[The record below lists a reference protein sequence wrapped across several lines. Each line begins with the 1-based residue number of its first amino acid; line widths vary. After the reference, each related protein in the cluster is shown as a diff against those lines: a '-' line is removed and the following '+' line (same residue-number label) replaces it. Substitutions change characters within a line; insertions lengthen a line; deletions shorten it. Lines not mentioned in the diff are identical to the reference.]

1 MKKAIYLVIIS
12 ILTLISCS
20 KNTGFTLQGNI
31 EGLKSDTLL
40 VYYQLPEHKLDT
52 IFTENGKFNY
62 TINPDT
68 FTIFSLV
75 FDSLDTYPIY
85 ADKGEMVEISGR
97 IDSLEVKG
105 KGENKKLQEILA
117 SLKDVRKD
125 SLYIKVDSILQKE
138 TSSFTSI
145 YLMEKYYAYDTLPN
159 PKKIKELINGLNGII
174 RDTPY
179 MMELLAKVEHLTK
192 NENNRNIYSFQNQ
205 DRNGKAIKWTDIK
218 QKYILLDFWASWN
231 KESIETQD
239 SLIPVLKALK
249 KKNFLIISISLDLDK
264 DAWLKASDRDTTQW
278 LQACDFTGWN
288 NKLVKEQNI
297 NTLPYNILL
306 DTNKRVIERNIREK
320 ALIDKIKELI
330 KQDEEKE
337 KQRKEAERKRKEAE
351 RKRKRK

>member
-1 MKKAIYLVIIS
+1 MKKATYLLIIS

-20 KNTGFTLQGNI
+20 KNTDFTLQGNI

-40 VYYQLPEHKLDT
+40 VYYQLPEYKLDT
-52 IFTENGKFNY
+52 IFTDNGKFNY
-62 TINPDT
+62 TISPDT

-85 ADKGEMVEISGR
+85 ADKGETVEISGCV
-97 IDSLEVKG
+97 DSLEIKG
-105 KGENKKLQEILA
+105 TGENEKLRKILA
-117 SLKDVRKD
+117 SFKDVRKD
-125 SLYIKVDSILQKE
+125 SLYIRVDSILQKE

-145 YLMEKYYAYDTLPN
+145 YLMEKYYANDTLPN
-159 PKKIKELINGLNGII
+159 LQKMKELISSLNGII

-179 MMELLAKVEHLTK
+179 MMELLAKVENLTK
-192 NENNRNIYSFQNQ
+192 NKNNRNIYSLQNQ
-205 DRNGKAIKWTDIK
+205 DRNGKDIKWTDIK
-218 QKYILLDFWASWN
+218 QKYILIDFWASWN
-231 KESIETQD
+231 KESMEAQD

-249 KKNFLIISISLDLDK
+249 KKKFQIVSISLDLNK

-278 LQACDFTGWN
+278 LQVCDFTGWN

-306 DTNKRVIERNIREK
+306 DPNKRIIERNIRGK
-320 ALIDKIKELI
+320 ALIDKINELI

-337 KQRKEAERKRKEAE
+337 KERKEAERKRKEAE
-351 RKRKRK
+351 RKRRRK